1 VQIRPPLNPVVL
13 LATTCL
19 CAAALLDHFDSPTT
33 CTCDGDHVLGYGIP
47 NARIED
53 VFAAQG
59 VMQVDGVDYR
69 LSDGIFRSQH
79 GVRAWVAVKSGA
91 ARASQEAPR
100 LMLLERDGQIFCGTL
115 HALALR
121 HGNTQ

>member
-1 VQIRPPLNPVVL
+1 MNPAVL
-13 LATTCL
+13 LAITCL
-19 CAAALLDHFDSPTT
+19 CAAVLLDFFDSPSTG
-33 CTCDGDHVLGYGIP
+33 TCDGGHVLGYGVP

-53 VFAAQG
+53 AFAAQG

-79 GVRAWVAVKSGA
+79 GVRAWVAVKSGV
-91 ARASQEAPR
+91 ARASQVAPR

-115 HALALR
+115 HALASQ